1 MRYFLALIFGVL
13 LLVIGAWLVN
23 TRFPDGPA
31 TAAATPAIIPTPAE
45 GPNAA
50 PAESVVGRPAQSAD
64 SIASIVPVEAV
75 EPPAVTHTG
84 SREARPSTKA
94 DTSARTAGAPIG
106 IEGTVVRVAD
116 SAAATRVPPPE
127 PVTSDPG
134 PPPQPE
140 WQASPR
146 QLARDSAYVMS
157 RSGRLAAAIDVLDA
171 WFRAHPT
178 DTAVGLDLARLLAR
192 NIEWRRSIEV
202 YSALIQLERTPELLF
217 ERGQVSLWSGD
228 AERGEADLLESEAL
242 RPSAATER
250 QLGDHYR
257 WRGDIARS
265 AMWYHRALRSA
276 PDDSLSNQALQL
288 LDRAVDARLLLPG
301 ELAPGNSG
309 SSVQGIS
316 DNAGYD
322 LYIMRLAQAIG
333 VPIGR
338 SSVMTVAG
346 ELRSASNTTPGGADG
361 RLEALGGDLTMATRL
376 GGSKLTATLGVLDHG
391 DAGQLVRAGASVDG
405 FMGSTRLRASI
416 RRAPAY
422 EILWAP
428 GLLGAALAAG
438 EDAHS
443 AVQGQASFAMPLG
456 SQAEFWASGD
466 HLRLS
471 SDNTRV
477 GVQTALRRRI
487 AGPVSLTWATGFMSF
502 DRQVALYYSPAR
514 YLSQSIGA
522 EWSQYRE
529 EGVSFALRFAPGY
542 AWIREPAGTL
552 DAAGERDLSAFQLT
566 GGFDLGYRRNGWD
579 LLLSSGF
586 GTGREGGYRSAS
598 ALLSIRRSW

>member
-1 MRYFLALIFGVL
+1 
-13 LLVIGAWLVN
+13 
-23 TRFPDGPA
+23 
-31 TAAATPAIIPTPAE
+31 
-45 GPNAA
+45 
-50 PAESVVGRPAQSAD
+50 
-64 SIASIVPVEAV
+64 
-75 EPPAVTHTG
+75 
-84 SREARPSTKA
+84 
-94 DTSARTAGAPIG
+94 
-106 IEGTVVRVAD
+106 
-116 SAAATRVPPPE
+116 
-127 PVTSDPG
+127 
-134 PPPQPE
+134 
-140 WQASPR
+140 
-146 QLARDSAYVMS
+146 MS
-157 RSGRLAAAIDVLDA
+157 RSGRLPAAIGVLDE

-178 DTAVGLDLARLLAR
+178 DTAVALDLARLLAR
-192 NIEWRRSIEV
+192 NNEWQRSMEV
-202 YSALIQLERTPELLF
+202 YSALVAMERTPELLF
-217 ERGQVSLWSGD
+217 ERGQVALWSGD
-228 AERGEADLLESEAL
+228 AERGESDLLESEAL
-242 RPSAATER
+242 RPGAATER

-276 PDDSLSNQALQL
+276 PDDSLSRQALQL

-322 LYIMRLAQAIG
+322 LYVMRLAQAIG
-333 VPIGR
+333 VPIGT
-338 SSVMTVAG
+338 SSSLTVAG
-346 ELRSASNTTPGGADG
+346 ELRSASNTIPGGADG
-361 RLEALGGDLTMATRL
+361 RLEALGGDLTVATRL
-376 GGSKLTATLGVLDHG
+376 GGSKLSATLGVLDHG

-428 GLLGAALAAG
+428 RLLGVALAAG
-438 EDAHS
+438 EDAQS

-456 SQAEFWASGD
+456 RQAEFWASGD

-477 GVQTALRRRI
+477 GVQAALRRRI
-487 AGPVSLTWATGFMSF
+487 AGPMSLTWATGFMSF

-542 AWIREPAGTL
+542 ALIREPAGTL
-552 DAAGERDLSAFQLT
+552 DAAGGRNLSAFQLT
-566 GGFDLGYRRNGWD
+566 GGFDLGYRRDGWD

-586 GTGREGGYRSAS
+586 GSGREGGYRSAS